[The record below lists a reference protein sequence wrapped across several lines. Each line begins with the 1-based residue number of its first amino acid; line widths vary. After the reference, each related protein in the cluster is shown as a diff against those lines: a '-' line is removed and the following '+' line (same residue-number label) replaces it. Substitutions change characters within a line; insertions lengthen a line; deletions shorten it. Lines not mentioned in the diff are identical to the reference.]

1 MSHKENN
8 LHKGERR
15 CLVIGLDGMTF
26 DLISP
31 WMENGC
37 LPTLSFLRA
46 NGVSGIL
53 RSTIPP
59 LSPPA
64 WASFATGCN
73 PGKHGIFDFKGP
85 LDDSFQRPL
94 ISSDSVKG
102 PKFWHILNRH
112 GKKVGLV
119 NLPIMYPPEKV
130 DGFSIAGMMTPG
142 EDCLYT
148 YPPDLQE
155 TLQARIGRYVVN
167 IENQQYVTD
176 DEATIR
182 LFLDDVLFACRK
194 RFEAVRYLMEERE
207 WDCMAVVFIL
217 PDRIQHRLWK
227 YLHPDSALYR
237 KDVARG
243 VRERAIE
250 CYKVMDGE
258 LGELLGKID
267 DDTDVL
273 ILSDHGFGPLEAFI
287 NINRMLEEM
296 GMLRCKRGKKLMA
309 SLFHQ
314 GVKLK
319 KSEIVR
325 KLLPRGLNKQIS
337 GKIRSN
343 WSLVAP
349 GIEGAIDWEGTR
361 AYFPSIAEQGIHI
374 RTEERMGAAPP
385 HSSEEYLDIR
395 TRIKERLETLVDP
408 HTGER
413 IVDDI
418 FFKEDLY
425 HGPFVSRGPDVT
437 FLSRNYTVLGR
448 ETIGTDRLI
457 QRLKNDP
464 RGFHN
469 PEGIFFAYGRSFRE
483 GAKLE
488 GAAIEDLAPTI
499 LYLMGAPIP
508 RFMDGAVLKD
518 AFQADFINSHPV
530 HYTEEEAT
538 DESKGPGHEYTGE
551 ESRAI
556 EERLRDLGYSD

>member
-1 MSHKENN
+1 
-8 LHKGERR
+8 
-15 CLVIGLDGMTF
+15 MTF
-26 DLISP
+26 DLVSP
-31 WMENGC
+31 WMESGD

-46 NGVSGIL
+46 SGVSGIL

-148 YPPDLQE
+148 YPPELQE
-155 TLQARIGRYVVN
+155 ILKARIGRYVVN

-176 DEATIR
+176 DESTIR
-182 LFLDDVLFACRK
+182 LFLDDILFAFRK
-194 RFEAVRYLMEERE
+194 RIEAVRYLMEERD
-207 WDCMAVVFIL
+207 WDCMVAVFIL

-227 YLHPDSALYR
+227 YLHPASALYR
-237 KDVARG
+237 GDVSRR

-250 CYKVMDGE
+250 CYRTMDGE
-258 LGELLGKID
+258 LGDLIGKID
-267 DDTDVL
+267 GDTDVL
-273 ILSDHGFGPLEAFI
+273 ILSDHGFGPLEAFL

-296 GMLRCKRGKKLMA
+296 GMLSCKRGKKLMA

-325 KLLPRGLNKQIS
+325 KILPRGLNKQIS

-361 AYFPSIAEQGIHI
+361 AYFPSITEQGIHI
-374 RTEERMGAAPP
+374 RIEGRMEPP
-385 HSSEEYLDIR
+385 SPPWSEEYLDIR
-395 TRIKERLETLVDP
+395 QRIKERLEALIDP
-408 HTGER
+408 GTGER
-413 IVDDI
+413 MVDSL
-418 FFKEDLY
+418 FFKEDIY
-425 HGPFVSRGPDVT
+425 HGPFISRAPDIT

-448 ETIGTDRLI
+448 ETLGTDRLI
-457 QRLKNDP
+457 QPLRNDP

-469 PEGIFFAYGRSFRE
+469 LEGVFFAYGPSFRQ

-488 GAAIEDLAPTI
+488 GAVIEDLAPTI
-499 LYLMGAPIP
+499 LYLMGSPIP

-518 AFQADFINSHPV
+518 AFQKEFIDSHPV
-530 HYTEEEAT
+530 HYSEEEEPA
-538 DESKGPGHEYTGE
+538 EPKGPGHEYTGD

-556 EERLRDLGYSD
+556 EERLRDLGYLV